1 MLKRYGEELQSVF
14 DELIRMASYA
24 VGAVRKAH
32 AALERGDAAAAK
44 NIVEGDENVNRFEK
58 EIEQRA
64 LRIIIKYQPVANDLR
79 DVTGA
84 LKMITDIE
92 RIGDQA
98 ADIASVFLKIGEAVK
113 DDDLSAM
120 FAHVADMATAAVNA
134 FVNGDRKLAEKTIA
148 LDDRSDE
155 MFASI
160 KDKMCERLKSRPEEA
175 EKIIY
180 IMMIAKYLER
190 IGDHA
195 VNICEWAVFV
205 GGLRKD
211 GSLQGLRDHVRHL

>member
-24 VGAVRKAH
+24 VGAVRKAQT
-32 AALERGDAAAAK
+32 ALEMGDAAAAK

-134 FVNGDRKLAEKTIA
+134 FVNGDSKLAEKTIA

-205 GGLRKD
+205 KTGVYK
-211 GSLQGLRDHVRHL
+211 GSEIM

>member
-32 AALERGDAAAAK
+32 AALERGDTAAAK

-205 GGLRKD
+205 KTGVYK
-211 GSLQGLRDHVRHL
+211 GSEIM

>member
-24 VGAVRKAH
+24 VGAVRKAQ

-134 FVNGDRKLAEKTIA
+134 FVNGDRKLAERTIA

-155 MFASI
+155 MFTSI
-160 KDKMCERLKSRPEEA
+160 KDKMCERLKSRPDEA

-205 GGLRKD
+205 KTGVYK
-211 GSLQGLRDHVRHL
+211 GSEIM

>member
-24 VGAVRKAH
+24 VGAVRKAQ
-32 AALERGDAAAAK
+32 AALEMGDAAAAK

-98 ADIASVFLKIGEAVK
+98 ADIASVFLKIGEAVN
-113 DDDLSAM
+113 DDGLSAM
-120 FAHVADMATAAVNA
+120 FTHVADMATAAVNA
-134 FVNGDRKLAEKTIA
+134 FVNGDSKLAERTIA

-155 MFASI
+155 MFTSI

-205 GGLRKD
+205 KTGVYK
-211 GSLQGLRDHVRHL
+211 GSEIM

>member
-24 VGAVRKAH
+24 VGAVRRVQG
-32 AALERGDAAAAK
+32 ALERGDAAAAK
-44 NIVEGDENVNRFEK
+44 AIVEGDENVNRYEK

-98 ADIASVFLKIGEAVK
+98 ADIASVFLKIGETVK
-113 DDDLSAM
+113 DDDMSAM

-205 GGLRKD
+205 KTGVYK
-211 GSLQGLRDHVRHL
+211 GSEIM

>member
-148 LDDRSDE
+148 LDDHSDE

-205 GGLRKD
+205 KTGVYK
-211 GSLQGLRDHVRHL
+211 GSEIM

>member
-24 VGAVRKAH
+24 VGAVRKAQ
-32 AALERGDAAAAK
+32 AALEMGDAAAAK

-205 GGLRKD
+205 KTGVYK
-211 GSLQGLRDHVRHL
+211 GSEIM

>member
-1 MLKRYGEELQSVF
+1 MKRYGEELQSVF

-24 VGAVRKAH
+24 VGAVRKAQ

-134 FVNGDRKLAEKTIA
+134 FVNGDCKLAEKTIA
-148 LDDRSDE
+148 LDDRSDK

-205 GGLRKD
+205 KTGVYK
-211 GSLQGLRDHVRHL
+211 GSEIM

>member
-1 MLKRYGEELQSVF
+1 MKRYGEELQSVF

-24 VGAVRKAH
+24 VGAVRKAQ
-32 AALERGDAAAAK
+32 AALEMGDAAAAK

-98 ADIASVFLKIGEAVK
+98 ADIASVFLKIGEAVR

-195 VNICEWAVFV
+195 VNICEWAIFV
-205 GGLRKD
+205 KTGVYK
-211 GSLQGLRDHVRHL
+211 GSEIM

>member
-1 MLKRYGEELQSVF
+1 MKRYGEELQSVF

-24 VGAVRKAH
+24 VGAVRKAQ

-58 EIEQRA
+58 EIEQCA

-205 GGLRKD
+205 KTGVYK
-211 GSLQGLRDHVRHL
+211 GSEIM

>member
-1 MLKRYGEELQSVF
+1 MKRYGEELQSVF

-24 VGAVRKAH
+24 VGAVRKSQ
-32 AALERGDAAAAK
+32 AALERGDAAAARA
-44 NIVEGDENVNRFEK
+44 IVEGDENVNRFEK

-205 GGLRKD
+205 KTGVYK
-211 GSLQGLRDHVRHL
+211 GSEIM

>member
-24 VGAVRKAH
+24 VGAVRKAQ

-180 IMMIAKYLER
+180 IMMIAKYRER

-205 GGLRKD
+205 KTGVYK
-211 GSLQGLRDHVRHL
+211 GSEIM

>member
-24 VGAVRKAH
+24 VGAVRKAQ

-120 FAHVADMATAAVNA
+120 FVHVADMATAAVNA

-205 GGLRKD
+205 KTGVYK
-211 GSLQGLRDHVRHL
+211 GSEIM

>member
-24 VGAVRKAH
+24 VGAVRKAQ
-32 AALERGDAAAAK
+32 AALEGGDAAAAK

-205 GGLRKD
+205 KTGVYK
-211 GSLQGLRDHVRHL
+211 GSEIM

>member
-44 NIVEGDENVNRFEK
+44 NIVEGDENVNRYEK

-205 GGLRKD
+205 KTGVYK
-211 GSLQGLRDHVRHL
+211 GSEIM

>member
-1 MLKRYGEELQSVF
+1 MLKRYGEDLNRLFE
-14 DELIRMASYA
+14 ELIKMAA
-24 VGAVRKAH
+24 LATDAVRKSAR
-32 AALERGDAAAAK
+32 ALTEGDAAAAEE
-44 NIVEGDENVNRFEK
+44 VVRGDDAVDGYEK
-58 EIEQRA
+58 EIEQNA
-64 LRIIIKYQPVANDLR
+64 LRIIVKYQPVANDLR

-160 KDKMCERLKSRPEEA
+160 KDKMCERLKSCPEEA

-205 GGLRKD
+205 KTGVYK
-211 GSLQGLRDHVRHL
+211 GSEIM

>member
-24 VGAVRKAH
+24 VGAVRKAQ

-148 LDDRSDE
+148 LDDSSDE

-205 GGLRKD
+205 KTGVYK
-211 GSLQGLRDHVRHL
+211 GSEIM

>member
-1 MLKRYGEELQSVF
+1 MKRYGEELQSVF

-24 VGAVRKAH
+24 VGAVRKAQ

-205 GGLRKD
+205 KTGVDK
-211 GSLQGLRDHVRHL
+211 GSEIM

>member
-24 VGAVRKAH
+24 VGAVRKAQ
-32 AALERGDAAAAK
+32 AALERGDAAAARA
-44 NIVEGDENVNRFEK
+44 IVEGDENVNRYEK

-205 GGLRKD
+205 KTGVYK
-211 GSLQGLRDHVRHL
+211 GSEIM

>member
-1 MLKRYGEELQSVF
+1 MLTRYGEELQSVF

-24 VGAVRKAH
+24 VGAVRKAQ

-79 DVTGA
+79 DMTGA

-98 ADIASVFLKIGEAVK
+98 ADIASVFLKIGEAVR

-205 GGLRKD
+205 KTGVYK
-211 GSLQGLRDHVRHL
+211 GSEIM

>member
-24 VGAVRKAH
+24 VGAVRKAQ

-155 MFASI
+155 MFAAI

-205 GGLRKD
+205 KTGVYK
-211 GSLQGLRDHVRHL
+211 GSEIM

>member
-1 MLKRYGEELQSVF
+1 MKRYGEELQSVF

-24 VGAVRKAH
+24 VGAVCKAH

-205 GGLRKD
+205 KTGVYK
-211 GSLQGLRDHVRHL
+211 GSEIM

>member
-24 VGAVRKAH
+24 VGAVRKAQD
-32 AALERGDAAAAK
+32 ALERGDVAAARA
-44 NIVEGDENVNRFEK
+44 IVEGDENVNRYEK

-205 GGLRKD
+205 KTGVYK
-211 GSLQGLRDHVRHL
+211 GSEIM

>member
-24 VGAVRKAH
+24 VGAVRKAQ
-32 AALERGDAAAAK
+32 AALEMGDAAAAK

-160 KDKMCERLKSRPEEA
+160 KDKMCERLKSRPDEA

-205 GGLRKD
+205 KTGVYK
-211 GSLQGLRDHVRHL
+211 GSEIM

>member
-24 VGAVRKAH
+24 VGAVRKAQ
-32 AALERGDAAAAK
+32 AALEMGDTAAAK

-205 GGLRKD
+205 KTGVYK
-211 GSLQGLRDHVRHL
+211 GSEIM

>member
-1 MLKRYGEELQSVF
+1 MKRYGEELQSVF

-24 VGAVRKAH
+24 VGAVRKAQ
-32 AALERGDAAAAK
+32 AALERGDAEAAK

-134 FVNGDRKLAEKTIA
+134 FVNGDSKLAEKTIA

-160 KDKMCERLKSRPEEA
+160 KDKMCERLKSRPDEA

-180 IMMIAKYLER
+180 IMMIAKYIER

-205 GGLRKD
+205 KTGVYK
-211 GSLQGLRDHVRHL
+211 GSEIM

>member
-1 MLKRYGEELQSVF
+1 MKRYGEELQSVF

-24 VGAVRKAH
+24 VGAVRKAQ

-98 ADIASVFLKIGEAVK
+98 ADIASVFLKIGEAVR

-195 VNICEWAVFV
+195 VNICEWAIFV
-205 GGLRKD
+205 KTGVYK
-211 GSLQGLRDHVRHL
+211 GSEIM

>member
-1 MLKRYGEELQSVF
+1 MKRYGEELQSVF

-24 VGAVRKAH
+24 VGAVRKAQ

-195 VNICEWAVFV
+195 VNICEWAIFV
-205 GGLRKD
+205 KTGVYK
-211 GSLQGLRDHVRHL
+211 GSEIM

>member
-205 GGLRKD
+205 KTGVYK
-211 GSLQGLRDHVRHL
+211 GSEIM

>member
-24 VGAVRKAH
+24 VGAVRKAQD
-32 AALERGDAAAAK
+32 ALERGDAAAARA
-44 NIVEGDENVNRFEK
+44 IVEGDENVNRYEK

-98 ADIASVFLKIGEAVK
+98 ADIASVFLKMGEAVK

-155 MFASI
+155 MFAAI

-205 GGLRKD
+205 KTGVYK
-211 GSLQGLRDHVRHL
+211 GSEIM

>member
-98 ADIASVFLKIGEAVK
+98 ADIASVFLKIGEAVR

-205 GGLRKD
+205 KTGVYK
-211 GSLQGLRDHVRHL
+211 GSEIM

>member
-1 MLKRYGEELQSVF
+1 MKRYGEELQSVF

-24 VGAVRKAH
+24 VGAVRKAQ
-32 AALERGDAAAAK
+32 AALERGDAAAARA
-44 NIVEGDENVNRFEK
+44 IVEGDENVNRFEK

-205 GGLRKD
+205 KTGVYK
-211 GSLQGLRDHVRHL
+211 GSEIM